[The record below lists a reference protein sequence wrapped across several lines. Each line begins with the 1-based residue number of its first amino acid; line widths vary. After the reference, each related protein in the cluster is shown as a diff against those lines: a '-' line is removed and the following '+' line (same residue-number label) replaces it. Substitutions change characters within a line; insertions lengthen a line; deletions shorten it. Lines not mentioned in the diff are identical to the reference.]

1 MERLNKFDAWL
12 MNHKPNARLS
22 GASRLLT
29 EFWFFGLKKLEPV
42 YLRDYFL
49 LRCFRYQKRDY
60 GAYLV
65 MIFC

>member
-29 EFWFFGLKKLEPV
+29 EFWFFGLKEASL
-42 YLRDYFL
+42 FI
-49 LRCFRYQKRDY
+49 C
-60 GAYLV
+60 GI
-65 MIFC
+65 IFYCDVFGTKNGIMGLTSL